1 MSVVLDRGAFL
12 SQDRDYNHATDGE
25 YKRLRDLADQAFKK
39 RAELSHQSQQA
50 YKQGDGARAKEL
62 SEQAKR
68 QLEAAERYNM
78 QAAEYVF
85 TSNNADSGSDE
96 IDLHG
101 LYVKEAQWIMKK
113 RIAAGVQSGE
123 PRLRVIVGKGLHS
136 ANGVAKIRPAVEE
149 LCSEAGLRSYVDSKN
164 AGVLIVDLENANVPA
179 SWDTTPYSGQLQ
191 PSKPPAA
198 HTGGQPQAGYQAPAQ
213 PQYQQQPA
221 AGQAPGQGAQNGPE
235 NPLVAALLTFFCQT
249 ICKLK

>member
-12 SQDRDYNHATDGE
+12 SQDRDYNHATDDE
-25 YKRLRDLADQAFKK
+25 YRRLRDLADQAFKK
-39 RAELSHQSQQA
+39 RAELSQQSQQA
-50 YKQGDGARAKEL
+50 YKQGDGALAKDL

-68 QLEAAERYNM
+68 QLEVAERYNM

-101 LYVKEAQWIMKK
+101 LYVKEAQWILKK
-113 RIAAGVQSGE
+113 RIAAGVRGGE

-149 LCSEAGLRSYVDSKN
+149 LCTEAGLRSYLDEKN
-164 AGVLIVDLENANVPA
+164 AGVLIVDLEQANVPP
-179 SWDTTPYSGQLQ
+179 SWETTPYGNQVH

-198 HTGGQPQAGYQAPAQ
+198 HTGGEPQPGYQPTTQPA
-213 PQYQQQPA
+213 YQQQPPP
-221 AGQAPGQGAQNGPE
+221 GQAPEKSLGE
-235 NPLVAALLTFFCQT
+235 LLLDLFCQC
-249 ICKLK
+249 IQKAK